1 MANTTPGTREPALA
15 ALLARVAGAYS
26 WAAPPSRRL
35 KLWSDVPAAMRPACF
50 LHEGGTE
57 TYDEAAS
64 GVPRRRVEARLFIYA
79 DAHDPASTGATRL
92 NAILDALDAALLPA
106 GADAQLGRCTL
117 GGTAWR
123 CGIEGR
129 VLKDPG
135 DLDGDALLVVPVVI
149 VLP

>member
-1 MANTTPGTREPALA
+1 MREPAIA
-15 ALLARVAGAYS
+15 ALLARLSQAYP

-50 LHEGGTE
+50 VHEGGAE
-57 TYDEAAS
+57 TYADAA
-64 GVPRRRVEARLFIYA
+64 GTPKRMLGLRLFVYA
-79 DAHDPASTGATRL
+79 DAHDPGRPGAATL
-92 NAILDALDAALLPA
+92 NAIMDALDDALA
-106 GADAQLGRCTL
+106 TTGADASLGRCTL

-123 CGIEGR
+123 CGIEGK

-135 DLDGDALLVVPVVI
+135 DLDGDALLVVPITI

>member
-1 MANTTPGTREPALA
+1 MESTMREQAVT
-15 ALLARVAGAYS
+15 ALLAQLAGAYP

-57 TYDEAAS
+57 TYADAAS
-64 GVPRRRVEARLFIYA
+64 NPKRSLSLRLFVYA
-79 DAHDPASTGATRL
+79 DAHDPGTPGASAL
-92 NAILDALDAALLPA
+92 NAVMDALDAALAPA
-106 GADAQLGRCTL
+106 GADAVLGRSTL

-123 CGIEGR
+123 CGIEGK

-135 DLDGDALLVVPVVI
+135 DLDGDALLVVPITI